1 MYAFFLAL
9 REPHVVTID
18 PLPPS
23 TSPTRDAVPNHHRNS
38 SSSAQFES
46 PISSVSTNAPPS
58 GRSHTTSPLVPATRQ
73 RSELE
78 GENRIDAFPHLT
90 EIRPC
95 ALPVPCRRNRFD
107 IVDSHQI
114 QRTNERASDKGLKL
128 LAPTQKL
135 LLPVGWEF
143 PLLSTI
149 SLQKTR
155 FRCVSPSVNMN
166 PTLRHPT
173 SILDQVLHHYHPHQ
187 RPMGTLRMAARAL
200 SMDLLSARKVESR
213 RWSCRVQQSMTIP
226 TLTGRSIFGSSFR
239 VYETSVTCAYL
250 TLFVSSDFVR
260 A

>member
-1 MYAFFLAL
+1 MYAFFLPL

-58 GRSHTTSPLVPATRQ
+58 GRSHTTGTSPLVPATRP

-90 EIRPC
+90 EIRSC
-95 ALPVPCRRNRFD
+95 ALLVPCRKNRSD
-107 IVDSHQI
+107 GVDSHQI
-114 QRTNERASDKGLKL
+114 QRTNEHASDKDLIL
-128 LAPTQKL
+128 QAPTQKL
-135 LLPVGWEF
+135 LRPVGWEL

-149 SLQKTR
+149 SFQKTR

-166 PTLRHPT
+166 PTLCYPT
-173 SILDQVLHHYHPHQ
+173 FILERVHHHYHPHQ
-187 RPMGTLRMAARAL
+187 KPMDTSRMAAGAL
-200 SMDLLSARKVESR
+200 SMDPLSARKVESR
-213 RWSCRVQQSMTIP
+213 RWSCLVQQFMTIP
-226 TLTGRSIFGSSFR
+226 TLTGRSIFGSSSR
-239 VYETSVTCAYL
+239 VYEILVTCAY
-250 TLFVSSDFVR
+250 
-260 A
+260 